1 MMLDDAIQEQNES
14 DDPSTGI
21 SGSGRSYDT
30 DPFDD
35 STSLEDIEEVYPLEN
50 GMELFEVSSKDD
62 EGVQALFA
70 HLIQNIIRRREIIDK
85 DRLARERGSII
96 LGSGAGKWSED
107 EDDDDTVSAR
117 DHRKARGWNCCST

>member
-70 HLIQNIIRRREIIDK
+70 HLIQSIIRRREIIEK
-85 DRLARERGSII
+85 DRLARERGSIV
-96 LGSGAGKWSED
+96 LGSGAGRWSED
-107 EDDDDTVSAR
+107 DDDDDTVSAR
-117 DHRKARGWNCCST
+117 DRRKARGWSCCST